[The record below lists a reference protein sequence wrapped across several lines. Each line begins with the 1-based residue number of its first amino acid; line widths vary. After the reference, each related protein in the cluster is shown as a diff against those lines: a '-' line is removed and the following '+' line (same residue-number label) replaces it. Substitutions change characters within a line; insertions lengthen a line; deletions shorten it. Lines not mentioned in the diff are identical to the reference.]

1 MCGIAGFCNFQ
12 EDFLQDAEMWKQVLV
27 RMRTTIAHRGN
38 DQTGEYLQHNVGLSH
53 TRLSIRDLSGGAQP
67 MLRKR
72 GDWDYGI
79 VYNGEIYNAEELK
92 QDLIRRGCRFETTC
106 DTEVILYGYMEYGME
121 VAKQLNGIFA
131 FAIWDAKRN
140 TLFLCRDRLG
150 VKPLFY
156 AIKGDTLVFG
166 SEPKALFAHPQ
177 IQPQAD
183 LDSFREIFGLG
194 PARTPGCGVFHGLRE
209 VKPGCI
215 LEYSPEKTKEFPYW
229 SLEAK
234 PHTDNYAQTVETV
247 SWLLRDA
254 VKRQLVSDV
263 PVCSFLSGGIDSSV
277 VTAIA
282 SQQLQSKGL
291 TLNTFSFDFTHN
303 DTSFQPNAFQ
313 PTRDRPYVDQVLAL
327 YPLHHTYLECNE
339 ATLADMLKDA
349 VRMKDLPGMTDVDAS
364 LLYFCGLVKQHNK
377 VALTGECADEIFG
390 GYPWFY
396 REELLHVDGFPWS
409 ADLSARTALLSDET
423 IHVLNLE
430 EYVRQKYLD
439 TLSQV
444 PFLPEEPKEVRR

>member
-156 AIKGDTLVFG
+156 AIKGDILVYNYIFLICSAIPLIIGTQTVFPHCLYTLVIGISGKLYSFG
-166 SEPKALFAHPQ
+166 
-177 IQPQAD
+177 
-183 LDSFREIFGLG
+183 
-194 PARTPGCGVFHGLRE
+194 
-209 VKPGCI
+209 KPCR
-215 LEYSPEKTKEFPYW
+215 
-229 SLEAK
+229 AK
-234 PHTDNYAQTVETV
+234 H
-247 SWLLRDA
+247 S
-254 VKRQLVSDV
+254 
-263 PVCSFLSGGIDSSV
+263 
-277 VTAIA
+277 
-282 SQQLQSKGL
+282 
-291 TLNTFSFDFTHN
+291 
-303 DTSFQPNAFQ
+303 
-313 PTRDRPYVDQVLAL
+313 
-327 YPLHHTYLECNE
+327 
-339 ATLADMLKDA
+339 
-349 VRMKDLPGMTDVDAS
+349 
-364 LLYFCGLVKQHNK
+364 
-377 VALTGECADEIFG
+377 
-390 GYPWFY
+390 
-396 REELLHVDGFPWS
+396 
-409 ADLSARTALLSDET
+409 
-423 IHVLNLE
+423 
-430 EYVRQKYLD
+430 
-439 TLSQV
+439 
-444 PFLPEEPKEVRR
+444 